1 MFDRLRTIL
10 IITAIIV
17 GLDQASKYAAWTFL
31 QGTRGRIFLNGMF
44 RLSYHENPGA
54 FMSLGATLPAW
65 LRTLIFTGL
74 VSLFLIYL
82 LYFLLSDKK
91 LSGRAVAFGSMMFAG
106 GVGNLID
113 RIFYEG
119 GVIDFLNVGI
129 GNLRTGIFNVADMAI
144 MAGVVGFFI
153 FGRPKPAE
161 ADPNEIEA
169 EIDVEVEAET
179 EAETEVLTD
188 PDPTD

>member
-1 MFDRLRTIL
+1 
-10 IITAIIV
+10 
-17 GLDQASKYAAWTFL
+17 
-31 QGTRGRIFLNGMF
+31 
-44 RLSYHENPGA
+44 
-54 FMSLGATLPAW
+54 SLGATLPAW